1 MNFHE
6 WNRNKNLWLREQ
18 KRRLALALFD
28 KKNPHVFT
36 QQETQKFRKILIL
49 RNDNKLGDMIVT
61 SVVIRE
67 LKKQLPNA
75 EISVIAG
82 PTSAQLLTHNPYVS
96 HIYVGENQ
104 FWQMFWLGRKLA
116 TENFD
121 LFVDFDRKNSAAT
134 LLFLRLLR
142 PKFAFGFNREGI
154 KLYNLSVPFDFDAF
168 HVTQW
173 HAKFLATLGL
183 SLTDTHYDL
192 FLPEKEMQET
202 EQFLSSLKPFIA
214 LSVFAASK
222 HRSFSWEQ
230 VCAIAQAFP
239 NDKFVLLGKFAQN
252 HALTQGKINP
262 TNLLLLPPSFG
273 LYHSLAAL
281 KQSILLVTP
290 DTMYVHAAVSFHK
303 PLVALYKDT
312 PEAYSWAP
320 QNITFRTFLTKE
332 DFSQFDIL
340 LLIKAVKEILAK
352 IR

>member
-6 WNRNKNLWLREQ
+6 WNRQKNLWLREQ
-18 KRRLALALFD
+18 KRRIALALFD
-28 KKNPHVFT
+28 QKNPHVFS
-36 QQETQKFRKILIL
+36 QRETQNFRKILIL

-96 HIYVGENQ
+96 HIYIGENKL
-104 FWQMFWLGRKLA
+104 WQMFRLGKQLA
-116 TENFD
+116 KENFD

-134 LLFLRLLR
+134 LLLLRLLR
-142 PKFAFGFNREGI
+142 PTFAFGFNREGV
-154 KLYNLSVPFDFDAF
+154 KLYNISVPFDFDAF

-173 HAKFLATLGL
+173 HVKLLNTLGL
-183 SLTDTHYDL
+183 QLTDTHYDL
-192 FLPEKEMQET
+192 PLPEEETRET
-202 EQFLSSLKPFIA
+202 EQFLSSYKPFIA
-214 LSVFAASK
+214 LNVFAASK

-230 VCAIAQAFP
+230 VCAIVHAFP
-239 NDKFVLLGKFAQN
+239 NYKFVLLGKFAQN
-252 HALTQGKINP
+252 HALTEGKIKP

-281 KQSILLVTP
+281 KQSMLLITP

-303 PLVALYKDT
+303 PLIALYKDT

-320 QNITFRTFLTKE
+320 QNIAFRTFLTKE
-332 DFSQFDIL
+332 DFSQFDVL
-340 LLIKAVKEILAK
+340 LLIKAVKEILSK